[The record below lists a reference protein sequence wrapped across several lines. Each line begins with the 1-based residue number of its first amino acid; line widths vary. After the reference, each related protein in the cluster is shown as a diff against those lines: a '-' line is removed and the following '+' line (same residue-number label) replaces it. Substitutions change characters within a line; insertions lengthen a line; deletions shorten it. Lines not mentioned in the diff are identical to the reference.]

1 MQGVSGGKAVD
12 RSDQCP
18 GCSYFSHS
26 VSEYIVDD
34 SVQALEGRGYSFN
47 TLYQRVSVKYL
58 LVDLHIGDQA
68 FACAYQLGEERHG
81 TIFVR
86 MWRPH

>member
-1 MQGVSGGKAVD
+1 MQGVSGRKAVD

-34 SVQALEGRGYSFN
+34 SVQAFEGRGYSFDM
-47 TLYQRVSVKYL
+47 LYRRVSVKYL
-58 LVDLHIGDQA
+58 LVDLHISDEA
-68 FACAYQLGEERHG
+68 FARAYQLSKECHG

-86 MWRPH
+86 VWRSD